1 MWKPEETMSFP
12 KIALVTGASSGFGQ
26 LTASSLADRGYRVFG
41 TSRMAHSTPSNEI
54 GMLRLDV
61 RSDDSVRSCVEQLMG
76 HVDRIDV
83 LVNNAGQIH
92 ASVVE
97 ETSLEQAKDILE
109 TNFWGAVRVTN
120 AVLPIM
126 RRQRHGHIINV
137 SSLAGL
143 IGIPGQAF
151 YSASKFALEGYSEAL
166 SMEVEPF
173 DILVSLIE
181 PGFFKTHLHR
191 EMQRGALRSDDYATV
206 REALETTLAVAI
218 EQGDDPHKVAEIIV
232 RVAGTKSPRLR
243 YRVGND
249 SVWIPRL
256 RALLSHNLF
265 RRGMRRRFNIDKPA
279 STLSNRKDR

>member
-1 MWKPEETMSFP
+1 MSSP

-41 TSRMAHSTPSNEI
+41 TSRREHSTPSNGI

-61 RSDDSVRSCVEQLMG
+61 RSDDSVRSCVEQVMAQ
-76 HVDRIDV
+76 VDRIDV

-109 TNFWGAVRVTN
+109 TNFWGAVRVTD

-126 RRQRHGHIINV
+126 RRQRHGHIINM

-143 IGIPGQAF
+143 VGIPGQGF
-151 YSASKFALEGYSEAL
+151 YSASKFALEGYTEAL
-166 SMEVEPF
+166 SIEVEEF
-173 DILVSLIE
+173 NIVVSLIE

-206 REALETTLAVAI
+206 RAALETTLAVAI
-218 EQGDDPHKVAEIIV
+218 EQGDDPHKVAEMIV
-232 RVAGTKSPRLR
+232 RIAGTKSPRLR
-243 YRVGND
+243 YRVGHD
-249 SVWIPRL
+249 SVWVPRL
-256 RALLSHNLF
+256 RALLSHKLF
-265 RRGMRRRFNIDKPA
+265 RRGMRRRFNMDKPA
-279 STLSNRKDR
+279 SRSDANE